1 MIQAPLLPR
10 AGFIARLA
18 AVTAAVLF
26 AAPAYAEPSDLAGNW
41 SGGGS
46 VVYTTGSKEK
56 ARCRAS
62 INRAGGTSYAMSA
75 ICATA
80 SGKVVQATT
89 LRKTGGS
96 SYSGRYRNTDFN
108 LEGTIR
114 VSQSGNS
121 ISVTTTTDNGA
132 SGSFSMRRQ

>member
-1 MIQAPLLPR
+1 MIHAFLSLSVGSFAR
-10 AGFIARLA
+10 AA
-18 AVTAAVLF
+18 AVSAAVLF
-26 AAPAYAEPSDLAGNW
+26 ATPAMSEPSDLAGSW

-46 VVYTTGSKEK
+46 VMYTTGAKEK

-62 INRAGGTSYAMSA
+62 INRAGGSSYAMSA
-75 ICATA
+75 TCATA

-96 SYSGRYRNTDFN
+96 SYSGRYRNADYN
-108 LEGTIR
+108 VEGTIR

-121 ISVTTTTDNGA
+121 INVTTTTDTGA
-132 SGSFSMRRQ
+132 VGSFSMRRQ